1 MPAAG
6 IGNCYVVFRGQFQV
20 HKMNWICQTSEHAK
34 ILRLNQLLVSE
45 RREKKGGDREA
56 AYKVRPLRKIIC
68 ENYSTHRLISIGQN
82 NCLLTQLLNMG
93 EQKLFMDEF
102 PKRIQDNMRNLW
114 REGNLLDFTIKVDGA
129 SFRVHKS
136 LLATCS
142 DYFKALFSNPSL
154 ESQQDEIPLFGHSAA
169 TIEAIIESFYSSEIA
184 ISNETVQEILLAA
197 SMLQTPDIIK
207 LCVDYIESRIDTTNC
222 LGVLSIAERCDPDLA
237 EYALRYCLD
246 KFELIIEGREFLELD
261 EALLSKLISHDELNV
276 DDELDVLRAIFKWV
290 SFDRDS
296 RISKMDSLIAHV
308 RFVVV
313 EPLKLISIK
322 THEILRISNFCRDLI
337 EEAKDIYIC
346 SKECPDK
353 KLDLKTS
360 QQRVPLRAQQR
371 IFAVGGWTDEL
382 KPVSSVEKY
391 DPYQDEW
398 IFVKPMSRPRCGVGV
413 AFQGNSLYAFG
424 GHDGQ
429 NYLKSVERYDISENC
444 WYEDVVDMRFERTSI
459 GIVALK
465 NYIYAIGGQIG
476 SNSTSIVERYDTKTN
491 TWMERRSMSERR
503 LGAGV
508 AILNGLIYAVGGAD
522 IKALNTVE
530 YYDPAKNKWTSVR
543 PMNACRKHLGCA
555 SYNGKIF
562 AVGGRDDSNELL
574 SAECYDP
581 ISDEWKPLPD
591 MNEKRSGIGLVECDG
606 ILYALGGQSGDKRLT
621 LVEAYD
627 IDRKVWTLKQ
637 SMNQE
642 RLGGGSALYSKV
654 IFYK

>member
-1 MPAAG
+1 MKLFVE
-6 IGNCYVVFRGQFQV
+6 IYQHFVSFQLG
-20 HKMNWICQTSEHAK
+20 E
-34 ILRLNQLLVSE
+34 
-45 RREKKGGDREA
+45 
-56 AYKVRPLRKIIC
+56 
-68 ENYSTHRLISIGQN
+68 N

-102 PKRIQDNMRNLW
+102 PMRIQNNMRNLW
-114 REGNLLDFTIKVDGA
+114 KEGKLLDFTIKVDGT

-169 TIEAIIESFYSSEIA
+169 TIENIIKFFYSSEIS

-197 SMLQTPDIIK
+197 SMLQAPDIIK
-207 LCVDYIESRIDTTNC
+207 LCVDYIECRIDITNC

-246 KFELIIEGREFLELD
+246 KFESIIESREFLEMD
-261 EALLSKLISHDELNV
+261 EALLSKLISHNELNV
-276 DDELDVLRAIFKWV
+276 EDELDVLRAIFKWV
-290 SFDRDS
+290 SFDKDS
-296 RISKMDSLIAHV
+296 RISKMDSFIAHV

-313 EPLKLISIK
+313 EPVKLVSLK
-322 THEILRISNFCRDLI
+322 THEIIRISNFCRDLI

-346 SKECPDK
+346 SEACPDTR
-353 KLDLKTS
+353 LDLRRS

-391 DPYQDEW
+391 DPYRNEW
-398 IFVKPMSRPRCGVGV
+398 IKVKPMSSPRCGVGV

-476 SNSTSIVERYDTKTN
+476 SNSTSIVERYDTETN

-522 IKALNTVE
+522 VKALNTVE
-530 YYDPAKNKWTSVR
+530 YYDPAKNIWTSVK
-543 PMNACRKHLGCA
+543 PMNTCRKHLGCA
-555 SYNGKIF
+555 SYNGKIY
-562 AVGGRDDSNELL
+562 AVGGRDDNNELI

-581 ISDEWKPLPD
+581 ILDEWEPLPG

-627 IDRKVWTLKQ
+627 INRKVWTIKQ
-637 SMNQE
+637 SMYQE

-654 IFYK
+654 LFYK